1 MELGRVKELIK
12 LLDESDLSHLE
23 VEDDQGHVVLEKK
36 INVITQQSNPSKSPV
51 KVDQKKALKTIKAP
65 FVGTFYVSEKP
76 QGEPLVKPG
85 DEIKKGQAIGIIEA
99 MKMMN
104 VVKSDVDGI
113 IDDVLVNDGDAVEYD
128 QSLFTLKD

>member
-36 INVITQQSNPSKSPV
+36 INVITQQSNPSKFPV